1 MLGLIS
7 SLESAVRGL
16 NWKTG
21 RSVWASYYDENS
33 YTAAEVDLKAR
44 FIAELLDLVRPE
56 TVWDLGANT
65 GRFSRLASDRGI
77 PTAAFDFD
85 PACVEL
91 NYLSVKERQETRL
104 LPLLIDLMNPS
115 PACGWANRER
125 AAILARGHPEM
136 VLALALIHHLAIAG
150 NLPLENIAE
159 FFQGLAPWLAVEF
172 VGPGDSQAQKL
183 MAQRGGV
190 HHLYNQAHFEQC
202 FQRHF
207 SIQAVRPIVPER
219 RILYLMRRNGQA

>member
-1 MLGLIS
+1 MRTRIQRP
-7 SLESAVRGL
+7 SLTSRR
-16 NWKTG
+16 
-21 RSVWASYYDENS
+21 RSITE
-33 YTAAEVDLKAR
+33 
-44 FIAELLDLVRPE
+44 FLDLVRPE

-91 NYLSVKERQETRL
+91 NYLSVKARQESRL

-115 PACGWANRER
+115 PAGGWANRER
-125 AAILARGHPEM
+125 ASILARGQPEM

-159 FFQGLAPWLAVEF
+159 FFRGLAPWLVIEF
-172 VGPGDSQAQKL
+172 VGPDDSQVQKL
-183 MAQRGGV
+183 MAQRAGV
-190 HHLYNQAHFEQC
+190 HHLYTQARFEQC
-202 FQRHF
+202 FQRHY

-219 RILYLMRRNGQA
+219 RILYLMRREDQPSLTDG